1 MTGVSYYL
9 IVLSMSWPELQS
21 GPDSLSYGL
30 DGIPMPI
37 GWQGGIQFLNAST
50 PNLYSTAVSFDEF
63 MKKNDLCCC
72 WTKWVQRLF
81 ACEMSCESPENQT
94 VGPLGRHLPECKK

>member
-1 MTGVSYYL
+1 MDYL
-9 IVLSMSWPELQS
+9 EKMSEVQSSAKDDFIISDSMAL
-21 GPDSLSYGL
+21 
-30 DGIPMPI
+30 I
-37 GWQGGIQFLNAST
+37 LNASTT

-63 MKKNDLCCC
+63 TKKNDLCCC

-81 ACEMSCESPENQT
+81 ACEMSCESPENKP